1 MPKKGFT
8 KKQLQEKKDAL
19 RRARNLKT
27 RFVRAVKD
35 KDTKIT
41 DGQKA
46 LLVRMVA
53 LEILKARRVTAFSL
67 ADLA

>member
-1 MPKKGFT
+1 MNKKFS
-8 KKQLQEKKDAL
+8 KKQIKEKKDAL
-19 RRARNLKT
+19 RRARNLKR

-35 KDTKIT
+35 KDTKIS

-53 LEILKARRVTAFSL
+53 LEILKARGVTAFSM